1 MVYTLPLHFRYF
13 RGWGGVPGSRKNTRF
28 SDQGKKSDLNLAQRK
43 ILRCASLF
51 RLGRKRAGTLHKSSR
66 PGSVSRDRVR
76 FRSPFK
82 GGRNWAPANRTRRF
96 EPVSKWQRKRAQL
109 WTKAA
114 NTRRTLA
121 SIGNPHVARTKH
133 VRARRGQGAHNLGKP
148 RVFSANTKRS
158 ARSPTHLA

>member
-51 RLGRKRAGTLHKSSR
+51 RLVRKRAGTLHKSSR

-96 EPVSKWQRKRAQL
+96 EPVSNWQRKRAQV
-109 WTKAA
+109 WKKIS
-114 NTRRTLA
+114 NTRRTLS
-121 SIGNPHVARTKH
+121 SIGKPPCGARKTRPGKASTG
-133 VRARRGQGAHNLGKP
+133 RAQP
-148 RVFSANTKRS
+148 RQ
-158 ARSPTHLA
+158 PTRF